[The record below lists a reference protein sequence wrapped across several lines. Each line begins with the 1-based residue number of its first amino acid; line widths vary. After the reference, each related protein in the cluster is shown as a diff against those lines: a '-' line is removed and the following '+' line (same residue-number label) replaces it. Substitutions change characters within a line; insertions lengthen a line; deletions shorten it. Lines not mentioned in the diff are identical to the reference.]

1 MADKPRDQRSVDE
14 LSQAIISE
22 YEITKSIAQIAK
34 KLHTTQVKVQRVLIT
49 EGLWTSKR
57 TEQIA
62 ELRAQ
67 GLSVDQ
73 IAEQL
78 GKDVKTIQTF
88 LPYSRGQYGR
98 SESNDA
104 TRSKDYRDRMHAAAE
119 NMIKKEREA
128 MEDVFSIVENGMMSF
143 DFDKAYRN
151 GANGQGNINL
161 EPHTEEQLEKNPFL
175 TDASVYRLKLELV
188 DHFIY

>member
-1 MADKPRDQRSVDE
+1 M
-14 LSQAIISE
+14 
-22 YEITKSIAQIAK
+22 ITDALLA
-34 KLHTTQVKVQRVLIT
+34 T

-98 SESNDA
+98 SESSDA
-104 TRSKDYRDRMHAAAE
+104 TRSKEYRDRMHAAAE
-119 NMIKKEREA
+119 NMIKKEREGSA
-128 MEDVFSIVENGMMSF
+128 
-143 DFDKAYRN
+143 
-151 GANGQGNINL
+151 
-161 EPHTEEQLEKNPFL
+161 
-175 TDASVYRLKLELV
+175 
-188 DHFIY
+188 